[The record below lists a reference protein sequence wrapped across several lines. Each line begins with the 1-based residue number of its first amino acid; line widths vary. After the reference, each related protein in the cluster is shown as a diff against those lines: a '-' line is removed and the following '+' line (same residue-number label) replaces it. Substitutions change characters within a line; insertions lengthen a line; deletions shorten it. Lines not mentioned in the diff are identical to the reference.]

1 MLPPPVVYAREGR
14 MLDIRQPLDGTI
26 FENLRDAEHWCIYA
40 MIDYFDRRLDMSD
53 ARIQPF
59 EGMVDC

>member
-1 MLPPPVVYAREGR
+1 
-14 MLDIRQPLDGTI
+14 MLDIRQPLDGPI